1 MKSIAIDNTELD
13 KALRKKLGEDA
24 LAIEFQVERLHG
36 GTIGDV
42 LLVSGKAEIGGSE
55 EPFCMV
61 YKHQKKWS
69 RYADPLSWRREY
81 DLYDALPDDV
91 FTDNLRRPACY
102 HKNISDGEMW
112 LWMEFAECV
121 SGLDMTPEMYEL
133 AARELGRFQGR
144 LHAGGYAGL
153 KLTNVSSPDYI
164 KQNYL
169 HERSTDELY
178 HYIRDGGCSLP
189 RHLCK
194 MIIDIDE
201 RCDEIFCRI
210 ERLPLIFCH
219 RDFWVTNIF
228 CSGKKVM
235 LVDWDTAGWGYLGE
249 DIASLV
255 ADDSDIDNMVENF
268 TRCVKAYYE
277 GFSEFAEA
285 PDISEN
291 CIYEMMLIKFSYRLV
306 GRYKNPYYGKCSE
319 DAERTLQKIYEIGH
333 IRL

>member
-1 MKSIAIDNTELD
+1 MKSIAIDKTELD

-24 LAIEFQVERLHG
+24 LAIECQVERLHG

-55 EPFCMV
+55 EPFYMV

-121 SGLDMTPEMYEL
+121 SGLDMTPDMYEL

-144 LHAGGYAGL
+144 L
-153 KLTNVSSPDYI
+153 
-164 KQNYL
+164 
-169 HERSTDELY
+169 
-178 HYIRDGGCSLP
+178 
-189 RHLCK
+189 
-194 MIIDIDE
+194 
-201 RCDEIFCRI
+201 FCRI

-291 CIYEMMLIKFSYRLV
+291 CIYEMMLIKFGYRLV